1 MSEILANK
9 LSPSTGTSV
18 QLGDS
23 GDTFNIPAGVT
34 LTNSGTM
41 NASAITAGTLPIA
54 RGGTGSTSTTF
65 VNAATNI
72 TGNLPVANLNGGSS
86 ASSSTFWRGDG
97 AWATAGGVYGTQY
110 FAANRTSD
118 ETHTNQ
124 TYGKIGI
131 NNELVDVGN
140 NYDTTNYRYVAP
152 ITGYYFFYARGYF
165 DANTDGQ
172 LALVDFLFKKNG
184 SDYVAETELDF
195 QNNNGRRGGTTLNAI
210 LSLSANDYIEWWA
223 QVKDS
228 SGNPKF
234 ISHSGVGV
242 VGSSNQFGGW
252 RVA

>member
-1 MSEILANK
+1 MSTLKVDTILK
-9 LSPSTGTSV
+9 KTGTGTIT
-18 QLGDS
+18 LGQS
-23 GDTFNIPAGVT
+23 GDTISIPAGANASLGGSGST
-34 LTNSGTM
+34 ITIPSGSTITNSGT
-41 NASAITAGTLPIA
+41 A
-54 RGGTGSTSTTF
+54 TGF
-65 VNAATNI
+65 
-72 TGNLPVANLNGGSS
+72 SS
-86 ASSSTFWRGDG
+86 
-97 AWATAGGVYGTQY
+97 VYGTQY
-110 FAANRTSD
+110 FAANRLSD

-124 TYGKIGI
+124 SYGKIGI
-131 NNELVDVGN
+131 NNKIVDVGN

-228 SGNPKF
+228 SGNPTF
-234 ISHSGVGV
+234 ISHSGAGV

>member
-1 MSEILANK
+1 MSLLNVNK
-9 LSPSTGTSV
+9 IDPATGTGLE
-18 QLGDS
+18 LGSS
-23 GDTFNIPAGVT
+23 GDTITIPSGAT
-34 LTNSGTM
+34 IANSGT
-41 NASAITAGTLPIA
+41 A
-54 RGGTGSTSTTF
+54 TGF
-65 VNAATNI
+65 
-72 TGNLPVANLNGGSS
+72 SS
-86 ASSSTFWRGDG
+86 
-97 AWATAGGVYGTQY
+97 VYGTQY

-124 TYGKIGI
+124 AYGKIGI

-165 DANTDGQ
+165 DAETDGQ

-184 SDYVAETELDF
+184 SSYVAETEIDF

-210 LSLSANDYIEWWA
+210 LSLTAGDYIEWWA

-228 SGNPKF
+228 SGNPTFK
-234 ISHSGVGV
+234 SNSGVGAA
-242 VGSSNQFGGW
+242 GSSNQFGGW